1 VSSMGGTSQ
10 PMRPPSV
17 CTTGGWPFYRP
28 ESSWRPCEILVL
40 VGRPVCPPP
49 RDGRRAQLELS
60 RDIGRP
66 SPRDIGRPGLPEDL
80 QCDLELTAAL
90 EKRLQLMPVD
100 ALIDSSNSQI
110 RLQTQLLKVADL
122 VQLDPTHFLDALDH
136 GPVTAET
143 VIS

>member
-1 VSSMGGTSQ
+1 LACRGRDTFAVGVGLVPGSRSD
-10 PMRPPSV
+10 RP
-17 CTTGGWPFYRP
+17 
-28 ESSWRPCEILVL
+28 
-40 VGRPVCPPP
+40 
-49 RDGRRAQLELS
+49 
-60 RDIGRP
+60 
-66 SPRDIGRPGLPEDL
+66 PGLPEDL
-80 QCDLELTAAL
+80 HCDLELTAAL

-136 GPVTAET
+136 GLVTAET

>member
-1 VSSMGGTSQ
+1 MPANEIRVWALIDANGNALYSSND
-10 PMRPPSV
+10 R
-17 CTTGGWPFYRP
+17 
-28 ESSWRPCEILVL
+28 ELVVADYEERIAKDERL
-40 VGRPVCPPP
+40 
-49 RDGRRAQLELS
+49 RRVLRIEERTLQFLLE
-60 RDIGRP
+60 DCH
-66 SPRDIGRPGLPEDL
+66 
-80 QCDLELTAAL
+80 CDLELAAAL